1 MREKI
6 LSLLSGQKI
15 DVVPAFSGLIHVTA
29 EGLEREGLKLHEAH
43 RDSGKMARAAA
54 SAFKLTGMPS
64 ATLPLDLCAPA
75 EALGAEL
82 NFYEDGRLQFPQ
94 VKKVIFKST
103 KEIREVG
110 GGKWEVEPFDEAQG
124 KRGKWNPSTRLR
136 ASVESGTLR
145 RGSGQAW
152 KVGRIGLICEAI
164 RLVKEDVGKDVL
176 ISGLI
181 PGPYT
186 LLLYLCNLPN
196 MVMEMKKEPQ
206 MVTDALFHLSS
217 FLSKIGH
224 AYREAGADFITI
236 HDMGGSAGFVG
247 ASVYEQFVFP
257 AEKDLIGKLPKPS
270 VLSVCGRMDKSL
282 HLLAQTGAEAISVD
296 QLTDLKSAREALKDT
311 LLFGNMDPVE
321 ALYRGDEARVVEAT
335 QRAKEAGVDAVWP
348 GCDLV
353 PETSAKNLQ
362 AMLE

>member
-1 MREKI
+1 MRETI
-6 LSLLSGQKI
+6 QSLLSGLQV
-15 DVVPAFSGLIHVTA
+15 DAVPAFSGLIHVTA
-29 EGLEREGLKLHEAH
+29 EGLEREGLKLHEVHHDA
-43 RDSGKMARAAA
+43 GKMARAAA
-54 SAFKLTGMPS
+54 STFKLTGMPS

-94 VKKVIFKST
+94 VRKVVF
-103 KEIREVG
+103 G
-110 GGKWEVEPFDEAQG
+110 
-124 KRGKWNPSTRLR
+124 STREIGR
-136 ASVESGTLR
+136 MRSEK
-145 RGSGQAW
+145 W
-152 KVGRIGLICEAI
+152 KVGRIGIICEAI
-164 RLVKEDVGKDVL
+164 RLVKEDAGKDVL

-247 ASVYEQFVFP
+247 PSVYEQFVFP
-257 AEKDLIGKLPKPS
+257 AEKDLIGRLPKPS
-270 VLSVCGRMDKSL
+270 VLSVCGRMDKAL
-282 HLLAQTGAEAISVD
+282 HLLPQTGADAVSVD
-296 QLTDLKSAREALKDT
+296 QTTDLKSAREALGDT
-311 LLFGNMDPVE
+311 LLFGNIDPVE
-321 ALYRGDEARVVEAT
+321 TLFRGDEADITEAVVS
-335 QRAKEAGVDAVWP
+335 AKEAGVDAVWP

-353 PETSAKNLQ
+353 PETSAKKLR